1 MANWTAPPSAGLTGS
16 FFSERL
22 FMGTTPSADQPA
34 PGTEAPVA
42 AARPRKGPR
51 GKIVIFGTWCKGCG
65 ICVAF
70 CPTKVLSLDAD
81 GHPVVSAPEKCTAC
95 HFCDTHCPDLAIVV
109 TRMQD

>member
-1 MANWTAPPSAGLTGS
+1 VLLPFYAAPTQKD
-16 FFSERL
+16 SERL
-22 FMGTTPSADQPA
+22 AMSSLTTSEVQEPK
-34 PGTEAPVA
+34 A
-42 AARPRKGPR
+42 ARKGPR

-70 CPTKVLSLDAD
+70 CPTKVLSLDSN

-109 TRMQD
+109 TRING